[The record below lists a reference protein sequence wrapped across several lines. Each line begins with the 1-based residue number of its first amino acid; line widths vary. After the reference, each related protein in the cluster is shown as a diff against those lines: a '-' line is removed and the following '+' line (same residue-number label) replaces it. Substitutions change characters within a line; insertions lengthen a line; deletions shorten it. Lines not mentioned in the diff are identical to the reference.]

1 MSVYMLQYYTLP
13 YVQAAFLGEFHL
25 SHTARRM
32 RTTNCWK
39 GHQEIQTSQMAKV
52 KALQKSRAQ
61 KECVGGS
68 SLNWQDWASKCIVHC
83 CINIEMVIAW
93 EPWHVLAMVLFLEE
107 TASVAG
113 IPCSVEPFQQG
124 LRKTEWQSHGR
135 GAPRCPAEELS
146 SEVCLRIQGFT
157 VPVPSRNKHIS
168 CLAVSRDLHCLK
180 ETHGQHQELQQISQ
194 RPLGPGD
201 FSYTM
206 QAHGITFHH
215 SQKARGGEE
224 KFMCHD

>member
-1 MSVYMLQYYTLP
+1 
-13 YVQAAFLGEFHL
+13 
-25 SHTARRM
+25 
-32 RTTNCWK
+32 
-39 GHQEIQTSQMAKV
+39 MAKV

-83 CINIEMVIAW
+83 CINIEMVIAG

-146 SEVCLRIQGFT
+146 EVCLRIPGFT

-194 RPLGPGD
+194 RPSGTRWLFLHNASSWNHISSQPKGTGVKNSCAMTKAKGECRQRVAGWNSNWLNLTHRM
-201 FSYTM
+201 FS
-206 QAHGITFHH
+206 ANL
-215 SQKARGGEE
+215 SQL
-224 KFMCHD
+224 C